1 MKITAILFSTLLIMI
16 LLSTCYYDSQEYL
29 FPKINNQCDTTGTI
43 FFSSVDSVL
52 QNNCISCHNVSSASG
67 GVNLD
72 GYANVY
78 AYATTLR
85 NNTPILQ
92 GVIRRMSGFFPMPE
106 PPSSALDECSIR
118 KIEMWI
124 EQGAQQN

>member
-43 FFSSVDSVL
+43 LFSSVDSVL
-52 QNNCISCHNVSSASG
+52 QNSCVSCHNLSSASG
-67 GVNLD
+67 GINLD
-72 GYANVY
+72 GYSNVY
-78 AYATTLR
+78 PYAITLR

-92 GVIRRMSGFFPMPE
+92 GVIRRMSGFTPMPE
-106 PPSSALDECSIR
+106 LPSPALDECSIR